1 MRCGF
6 FARYLR
12 SSKSQSL
19 IIATTKNMDSN
30 VDFYQILGVL
40 PDAEQIVVTA
50 AYRALASRYHPDRW
64 SGDKTE
70 ATRRMSEINAAYDVL
85 GNPEKR
91 ANYDKTR
98 SSRTSDFGDNS
109 EQVDAAFDSA
119 MQELEA
125 RWQTAVSLMPDLQN
139 LRDRLKKTAD
149 RLAFAFVI
157 LMLESKKFHQ
167 RLEIAQAMEDNF
179 LEQFFGTNLEI
190 INFAKLLISAGNKQG
205 VKALNNYVDVVGS
218 DIPAQVII
226 QKVTDQFKIK
236 IYTAKQVNGEPLRAI
251 KDNVRRWGH
260 ANEVQSL
267 IVASGLECIE
277 KRSGVFSTT
286 EYEIFTSKGTWGQ
299 RLLVTQLKNSTEM
312 ILWVRANLC

>member
-1 MRCGF
+1 M
-6 FARYLR
+6 
-12 SSKSQSL
+12 
-19 IIATTKNMDSN
+19 
-30 VDFYQILGVL
+30 DFYQILGVL
-40 PDAEQIVVTA
+40 PDVEQIVVTA

-125 RWQTAVSLMPDLQN
+125 RWQTAVSLIPDLQN
-139 LRDRLKKTAD
+139 LRERLKKTAD

-179 LEQFFGTNLEI
+179 LEQFFGTNIEI
-190 INFAKLLISAGNKQG
+190 INFAKLLISVGNKQAI
-205 VKALNNYVDVVGS
+205 KALNNYVDVVGS
-218 DIPAQVII
+218 DIPAQII
-226 QKVTDQFKIK
+226 IKKVTDEFKIK
-236 IYTAKQVNGEPLRAI
+236 IYKSKQVGGLSLREI
-251 KDNVRRWGH
+251 KDNVLHWGH

-267 IVASGLECIE
+267 IMASGLECVE

-286 EYEIFTSKGTWGQ
+286 SYEIFTSKDRWSQ
-299 RLLVTQLKNSTEM
+299 RLLVAQLDNSTEL
-312 ILWVRANLC
+312 IIWVRANLC